1 MGMVEWFEFQ
11 VPGKVICAEHSV
23 DSVGM
28 EMDRIGGSRA
38 LVVTD
43 QGVEEAGLVQHV
55 IDGMESGSGEVA
67 GIFDEV
73 PLHSEVQAVQ
83 ACCEKAKALDADTM
97 ISVGGGSSM
106 DTAKGTALL
115 MVEGG
120 DLIDHHCAV
129 YVPSGPLPPHIAV
142 PTTSGTGSESTCV
155 AVILD
160 KAQKLKLIFQAP
172 ELTPT
177 LAMLDPVMT
186 VSMPPLITAS
196 TGMDAMAHCIEAT
209 YSKMHQPISDGLG
222 LHAIRLI
229 AKYLPIATQNGDDIE
244 ARTYM
249 AIAANMAGMAFTN
262 SMTTIGH
269 AMAHSLGG
277 RFGVPHGVA
286 NAILLPLG
294 MEFNIGFMPEEVV
307 PQLRMVAEALGLDV
321 GGDDDVTASK
331 KAVEFIKNF
340 TAELGLPRKLSEVG
354 VPEDGLLMAAGD
366 ALIDDSM
373 FNNPGDPELEH
384 VIDLYRRAY

>member
-277 RFGVPHGVA
+277 CFGVPHGVA